1 MHQSERGFTLFELL
15 LVLGL
20 SSVIGT
26 LGLSVNARMDRRQLL
41 IAAQEVQSLIRESQQ
56 MAYGEQ
62 SVNIILFDYVVGRC
76 SHIQNS
82 KIIRRVYMPKNIH
95 MRKTNFPS
103 DKLYFSGHLPPNQGG
118 TIVLDSKLYTLRV
131 TVLPVTGRVKLYSAV
146 RK

>member
-1 MHQSERGFTLFELL
+1 
-15 LVLGL
+15 
-20 SSVIGT
+20 
-26 LGLSVNARMDRRQLL
+26 
-41 IAAQEVQSLIRESQQ
+41 
-56 MAYGEQ
+56 
-62 SVNIILFDYVVGRC
+62 
-76 SHIQNS
+76 
-82 KIIRRVYMPKNIH
+82 MPKNIH